1 MPTTLKVQKFVNYLT
16 QKTKNDT
23 ISTNY
28 FLDFELFLR
37 FYKKGSSLKNIK
49 EILKQYFTK
58 MKAYKNIDAYDD
70 LLLFLLENN
79 QIISKFFD
87 KIVKTQSLL
96 FLGFSEF
103 LVFNSCL
110 LDSNPSFDNPLA
122 CIIDVIMLIFF
133 NY

>member
-1 MPTTLKVQKFVNYLT
+1 MT

-37 FYKKGSSLKNIK
+37 FYKKGLSLKNIK

-79 QIISKFFD
+79 QIISKFFE
-87 KIVKTQSLL
+87 KIAKTQSLL

-122 CIIDVIMLIFF
+122 CIIDVIMLLFF